1 MSDSQNPLTLPD
13 LSNIPLSR
21 LKGIGPKKESSLNSL
36 DIFSVLDILTH
47 FPRRYIDRTNEAKI
61 SSLQVGEEGMI
72 LVEILNVYK
81 QKTRNKRSLVTAT
94 VTDQT
99 GNVTLTF
106 FNQPWREKQLKVGT
120 EVIIFGKLDQYR
132 GEYRMVNPV
141 VDLIGDKTGKFIPV
155 YAQSG
160 KAGLSTW
167 EFCNWTKDALDKS
180 KVRGFAEPLPSA
192 IREQYDLVSRDNAY
206 SSIHNPKN
214 LGEMLTARKRLVFDE
229 LLRIQLL
236 LLARKRQLELAT
248 QGISHDFSGDLVNKL
263 IESLPFEPTNAQSKA
278 IAEIFQDLRASYPMH
293 RLLQGDVGSGK
304 TLVAIAALLSVVE
317 AGKQGSIMAPTEV
330 LAEQHFVSAKEL
342 LGSFILMDSTNL
354 LGERKLNISL
364 LTSQTSEKDAKEI
377 RAKLRRGEIDIIV
390 GTHSL
395 IQESV
400 EFADIGLAVVDEQH
414 RFGVDQRAAL
424 RNKGNSAAI
433 PDLLV
438 MTATPIPRTA
448 AMTVYGDLDVSI
460 LNELPEGRI
469 PVETRRVADTPELW
483 KEVKAQILEGRQ
495 VFIVCPLI
503 DESENIDTTS
513 AEATYHRLK
522 DAELREMSVG
532 LLHGRMHPS
541 EKQNVMDSFRN
552 GELNAL
558 VSTTV
563 IEVGVNIPNAT
574 AMVILGAERFGIA
587 QLHQLRGRVGRG
599 SFQSICYL
607 VSNSHT
613 SETDARL
620 QALVDSNDGFHLAE
634 IDLELRG
641 EGTVMGAEQ
650 KGRTDLRIAS
660 LRRDKEWVSHARN
673 AANALLDLA
682 QQGEDISLLIEEMDL
697 FFKEEKVEYLFKS

>member
-1 MSDSQNPLTLPD
+1 MSSSQNPLTLPD

-81 QKTRNKRSLVTAT
+81 QKTRNRRSLVTAK

-236 LLARKRQLELAT
+236 LLARKRQLELTT

-263 IESLPFEPTNAQSKA
+263 IERLPFEPTNAQSKA

>member
-1 MSDSQNPLTLPD
+1 MSNSQNPLTLPD

-81 QKTRNKRSLVTAT
+81 QKTRNRRSLVTAK

-364 LTSQTSEKDAKEI
+364 LTSQTSEKDTKEI

-513 AEATYHRLK
+513 AEATYRRLK
-522 DAELREMSVG
+522 DDELREMSVG
-532 LLHGRMHPS
+532 LLHGRMHTS
-541 EKQNVMDSFRN
+541 EKQNGMDSFRN

>member
-1 MSDSQNPLTLPD
+1 MSNSQNPLTLPD

-167 EFCNWTKDALDKS
+167 EFCNWTKDALNKS

-278 IAEIFQDLRASYPMH
+278 IDEIFQDLRASYPMH

-304 TLVAIAALLSVVE
+304 TLVAIAALISVVE

-532 LLHGRMHPS
+532 LLHGRMHTS

>member
-1 MSDSQNPLTLPD
+1 MSNSQKPLTLPD
-13 LSNIPLSR
+13 LSKIPLSR
-21 LKGIGPKKESSLNSL
+21 LKGVGPKKESSLNSL
-36 DIFSVLDILTH
+36 DIFSVLDILNY
-47 FPRRYIDRTNEAKI
+47 FPRRYIDRTNEAKV
-61 SSLQVGEEGMI
+61 SSLHVGEEGMI
-72 LVEILNVYK
+72 LVEVLNVYK
-81 QKTRNKRSLVTAT
+81 QKTRNRRSIVTAT

-106 FNQPWREKQLKVGT
+106 FNQPWREKQLKVGS

-167 EFCNWTKDALDKS
+167 EFCNWTKDAIEKS
-180 KVRGFAEPLPSA
+180 RPRGFAEPLPSA
-192 IREQYDLVSRDNAY
+192 IRKQYDLVSRDKAY
-206 SSIHNPKN
+206 SSIHSPNN

-236 LLARKRQLELAT
+236 LVARKRQLELAT
-248 QGISHDFSGDLVNKL
+248 QGISHDFEGALFDKLV
-263 IESLPFEPTNAQSKA
+263 ESLPFKPTNAQSKA
-278 IAEIFQDLRASYPMH
+278 IAEIFKDLRASYPMH

-317 AGKQGSIMAPTEV
+317 GGKQGSIMAPTEV
-330 LAEQHFVSAKEL
+330 LAEQHFVSVKEL
-342 LGSFILMDSTNL
+342 LSNFVLSDSSNL

-364 LTSQTSEKDAKEI
+364 LTSQTSDKDAKEI
-377 RAKLRRGEIDIIV
+377 RAKLGRGEIDIIV

-424 RNKGNSAAI
+424 QNKGNSKAI

-469 PVETRRVADTPELW
+469 PIDTKRVTDAQELW
-483 KEVKAQILEGRQ
+483 EEVNRQIMLGRQ

-522 DAELREMSVG
+522 SDELSGISVG
-532 LLHGRMHPS
+532 LLHGRMHAS
-541 EKQNVMDSFRN
+541 EKQKMMDLFRN
-552 GELNAL
+552 GEIDAL

-563 IEVGVNIPNAT
+563 VEVGVNIPNAT

-599 SFQSICYL
+599 SFQSTCYL
-607 VSNSHT
+607 VSNSQT
-613 SETDARL
+613 PETDARL

-641 EGTVMGAEQ
+641 EGTIMGAEQ
-650 KGRTDLRIAS
+650 KGRNDLRIAS
-660 LRRDKEWVSHARN
+660 LRRDKEWVSHART
-673 AANALLDLA
+673 AAIALLDLA
-682 QQGEDISLLIEEMDL
+682 KQGEDISLLIEEMNL
-697 FFKEEKVEYLFKS
+697 FFEEEKVEYLFKS

>member
-1 MSDSQNPLTLPD
+1 MSNSQNPLTLPD

-81 QKTRNKRSLVTAT
+81 QKTRNRRSLVTAK

-167 EFCNWTKDALDKS
+167 EFCNWTKDALNKS

-532 LLHGRMHPS
+532 LLHGRMHAS

>member
-1 MSDSQNPLTLPD
+1 
-13 LSNIPLSR
+13 
-21 LKGIGPKKESSLNSL
+21 
-36 DIFSVLDILTH
+36 
-47 FPRRYIDRTNEAKI
+47 
-61 SSLQVGEEGMI
+61 
-72 LVEILNVYK
+72 
-81 QKTRNKRSLVTAT
+81 
-94 VTDQT
+94 
-99 GNVTLTF
+99 
-106 FNQPWREKQLKVGT
+106 
-120 EVIIFGKLDQYR
+120 
-132 GEYRMVNPV
+132 
-141 VDLIGDKTGKFIPV
+141 
-155 YAQSG
+155 
-160 KAGLSTW
+160 
-167 EFCNWTKDALDKS
+167 
-180 KVRGFAEPLPSA
+180 
-192 IREQYDLVSRDNAY
+192 
-206 SSIHNPKN
+206 
-214 LGEMLTARKRLVFDE
+214 MLTARKRLVFDE

-278 IAEIFQDLRASYPMH
+278 IAEIFQDLRASCPMH

-522 DAELREMSVG
+522 DDELRGISVG

>member
-1 MSDSQNPLTLPD
+1 MSNSQNPLTLPD

-81 QKTRNKRSLVTAT
+81 QKTRNRRSLVTAK

-278 IAEIFQDLRASYPMH
+278 IAEIFQDLRASCPMH

-532 LLHGRMHPS
+532 LLHGRMHTS

>member
-81 QKTRNKRSLVTAT
+81 QKTRNRRSLVTAK

-304 TLVAIAALLSVVE
+304 TLVAIAALISVVE

-400 EFADIGLAVVDEQH
+400 EFADIGLAVVDEQD

>member
-1 MSDSQNPLTLPD
+1 MSNSQNPLTLPD

-81 QKTRNKRSLVTAT
+81 QKTRNRRSLVTAK

-278 IAEIFQDLRASYPMH
+278 IAEIFQDLRAPYPMH
-293 RLLQGDVGSGK
+293 RLLQGDVG
-304 TLVAIAALLSVVE
+304 
-317 AGKQGSIMAPTEV
+317 
-330 LAEQHFVSAKEL
+330 
-342 LGSFILMDSTNL
+342 
-354 LGERKLNISL
+354 
-364 LTSQTSEKDAKEI
+364 
-377 RAKLRRGEIDIIV
+377 
-390 GTHSL
+390 
-395 IQESV
+395 
-400 EFADIGLAVVDEQH
+400 
-414 RFGVDQRAAL
+414 
-424 RNKGNSAAI
+424 
-433 PDLLV
+433 
-438 MTATPIPRTA
+438 
-448 AMTVYGDLDVSI
+448 
-460 LNELPEGRI
+460 
-469 PVETRRVADTPELW
+469 
-483 KEVKAQILEGRQ
+483 
-495 VFIVCPLI
+495 
-503 DESENIDTTS
+503 
-513 AEATYHRLK
+513 
-522 DAELREMSVG
+522 
-532 LLHGRMHPS
+532 
-541 EKQNVMDSFRN
+541 
-552 GELNAL
+552 
-558 VSTTV
+558 
-563 IEVGVNIPNAT
+563 
-574 AMVILGAERFGIA
+574 
-587 QLHQLRGRVGRG
+587 
-599 SFQSICYL
+599 
-607 VSNSHT
+607 
-613 SETDARL
+613 
-620 QALVDSNDGFHLAE
+620 
-634 IDLELRG
+634 
-641 EGTVMGAEQ
+641 
-650 KGRTDLRIAS
+650 
-660 LRRDKEWVSHARN
+660 
-673 AANALLDLA
+673 
-682 QQGEDISLLIEEMDL
+682 
-697 FFKEEKVEYLFKS
+697 

>member
-81 QKTRNKRSLVTAT
+81 QKTRNRRSLVTAK

-167 EFCNWTKDALDKS
+167 EFCNWTKDALNKS

-513 AEATYHRLK
+513 AEATYRRLK
-522 DAELREMSVG
+522 DDELREMSVG
-532 LLHGRMHPS
+532 LLHGRMHTS

>member
-1 MSDSQNPLTLPD
+1 MSNSQNPLTLPD

-81 QKTRNKRSLVTAT
+81 QKTRNRRSLVTAK

-541 EKQNVMDSFRN
+541 EKQHVMDSFRN

>member
-1 MSDSQNPLTLPD
+1 MSNSQNPLTLPD

-81 QKTRNKRSLVTAT
+81 QKTRNRRSLVTAK

-342 LGSFILMDSTNL
+342 LGSFVLMDSTNL

-364 LTSQTSEKDAKEI
+364 LTSQTSEKDTKEI

>member
-1 MSDSQNPLTLPD
+1 MSKSQNPLTLPD
-13 LSNIPLSR
+13 LSKIPLSR
-21 LKGIGPKKESSLNSL
+21 LKGIGSKKETSLSSL
-36 DIFSVLDILTH
+36 DIFSVLDILTY
-47 FPRRYIDRTNEAKI
+47 FPRRYIDRTNEAKV

-81 QKTRNKRSLVTAT
+81 QKTRNRRSIVTAT

-106 FNQPWREKQLKVGT
+106 FNQPWREQQLKVGT

-141 VDLIGDKTGKFIPV
+141 VDLIGDKTGRFIPV
-155 YAQSG
+155 YPQSG

-167 EFCNWTKDALDKS
+167 EFCNWTKDAIEKS
-180 KVRGFAEPLPSA
+180 KARGFAEPLPPA
-192 IREQYDLVSRDNAY
+192 IRKQYDLVSRDSAY
-206 SSIHNPKN
+206 SSIHDPIN
-214 LGEMLTARKRLVFDE
+214 LKEMTAARKRLVFDE

-236 LLARKRQLELAT
+236 LVARKRQLELST
-248 QGISHDFSGDLVNKL
+248 QGISHDFEGDLFNKL
-263 IESLPFEPTNAQSKA
+263 TEGLPFELTNAQSKA
-278 IAEIFQDLRASYPMH
+278 IAEIFKDLRASYPMH

-304 TLVAIAALLSVVE
+304 TLVAIAGLLSVVE
-317 AGKQGSIMAPTEV
+317 GGKQGAIMAPTEV
-330 LAEQHFVSAKEL
+330 LAEQHFITAKEL
-342 LGSFILMDSTNL
+342 LGTFVLPDSTNL

-377 RAKLRRGEIDIIV
+377 RARLNYGEIDIIV

-424 RNKGNSAAI
+424 QNKGNSKAI

-469 PVETRRVADTPELW
+469 PIDTKRMADTQELW
-483 KEVKAQILEGRQ
+483 KEVRGQIMLGRQ

-513 AEATYHRLK
+513 AEATYQRLK
-522 DAELREMSVG
+522 DDELSEISIG
-532 LLHGRMHPS
+532 LLHGRMHAS
-541 EKQNVMDSFRN
+541 EKQNMMDLFRN
-552 GELNAL
+552 GELDAL

-599 SFQSICYL
+599 SFQSTCYL
-607 VSNSHT
+607 ISESQT
-613 SETDARL
+613 PETDARL
-620 QALVDSNDGFHLAE
+620 KALVDSNDGFHLAE

-641 EGTVMGAEQ
+641 EGTIMGAEQ
-650 KGRTDLRIAS
+650 KGRTDLKIAS
-660 LRRDKEWVSHARN
+660 LRRDKAWVLHARN
-673 AANALLDLA
+673 AAIDLLDLA
-682 QQGEDISLLIEEMDL
+682 QQGQDISLLIEEMNL
-697 FFKEEKVEYLFKS
+697 FFKEEEVEYLFKS

>member
-1 MSDSQNPLTLPD
+1 MSSSQNPLTLPD

-81 QKTRNKRSLVTAT
+81 QKTRNRRSLVTAK

>member
-1 MSDSQNPLTLPD
+1 
-13 LSNIPLSR
+13 
-21 LKGIGPKKESSLNSL
+21 
-36 DIFSVLDILTH
+36 
-47 FPRRYIDRTNEAKI
+47 
-61 SSLQVGEEGMI
+61 
-72 LVEILNVYK
+72 
-81 QKTRNKRSLVTAT
+81 
-94 VTDQT
+94 
-99 GNVTLTF
+99 
-106 FNQPWREKQLKVGT
+106 
-120 EVIIFGKLDQYR
+120 
-132 GEYRMVNPV
+132 
-141 VDLIGDKTGKFIPV
+141 
-155 YAQSG
+155 
-160 KAGLSTW
+160 
-167 EFCNWTKDALDKS
+167 
-180 KVRGFAEPLPSA
+180 
-192 IREQYDLVSRDNAY
+192 
-206 SSIHNPKN
+206 
-214 LGEMLTARKRLVFDE
+214 
-229 LLRIQLL
+229 
-236 LLARKRQLELAT
+236 
-248 QGISHDFSGDLVNKL
+248 
-263 IESLPFEPTNAQSKA
+263 
-278 IAEIFQDLRASYPMH
+278 MH

-650 KGRTDLRIAS
+650 KGLS
-660 LRRDKEWVSHARN
+660 LIH
-673 AANALLDLA
+673 
-682 QQGEDISLLIEEMDL
+682 I
-697 FFKEEKVEYLFKS
+697 

>member
-1 MSDSQNPLTLPD
+1 
-13 LSNIPLSR
+13 
-21 LKGIGPKKESSLNSL
+21 
-36 DIFSVLDILTH
+36 
-47 FPRRYIDRTNEAKI
+47 
-61 SSLQVGEEGMI
+61 
-72 LVEILNVYK
+72 
-81 QKTRNKRSLVTAT
+81 
-94 VTDQT
+94 
-99 GNVTLTF
+99 
-106 FNQPWREKQLKVGT
+106 
-120 EVIIFGKLDQYR
+120 
-132 GEYRMVNPV
+132 
-141 VDLIGDKTGKFIPV
+141 
-155 YAQSG
+155 
-160 KAGLSTW
+160 
-167 EFCNWTKDALDKS
+167 
-180 KVRGFAEPLPSA
+180 
-192 IREQYDLVSRDNAY
+192 
-206 SSIHNPKN
+206 
-214 LGEMLTARKRLVFDE
+214 
-229 LLRIQLL
+229 
-236 LLARKRQLELAT
+236 
-248 QGISHDFSGDLVNKL
+248 
-263 IESLPFEPTNAQSKA
+263 
-278 IAEIFQDLRASYPMH
+278 MH

-330 LAEQHFVSAKEL
+330 LAEQHFVSVKEL

-364 LTSQTSEKDAKEI
+364 LTSQTSEKDTKEI

-607 VSNSHT
+607 VSNSET

>member
-1 MSDSQNPLTLPD
+1 MSNSQNPLTLPD

-81 QKTRNKRSLVTAT
+81 QKTRNRRSLVTAK

-342 LGSFILMDSTNL
+342 LDSFILMDSTNL

>member
-1 MSDSQNPLTLPD
+1 MSNSQNPLTLPD

-81 QKTRNKRSLVTAT
+81 QKTRNRRSLVTAK

-236 LLARKRQLELAT
+236 LVARKRQLELAT

>member
-1 MSDSQNPLTLPD
+1 MSNSQNPLTLPD

>member
-1 MSDSQNPLTLPD
+1 MSNSQNPLTLPD
-13 LSNIPLSR
+13 LSNIPLFR

-364 LTSQTSEKDAKEI
+364 LTSQTPEKDAKEI

-513 AEATYHRLK
+513 AEATYRRLK
-522 DAELREMSVG
+522 DDELREMSVG

>member
-81 QKTRNKRSLVTAT
+81 QKTRNRRSLVTAK

-167 EFCNWTKDALDKS
+167 EFCNWTKDALNKS

-263 IESLPFEPTNAQSKA
+263 IESLPFEPTNAQNKA

-660 LRRDKEWVSHARN
+660 LRRDKEWVSHARD

-682 QQGEDISLLIEEMDL
+682 QQGEDLSLIHI
-697 FFKEEKVEYLFKS
+697 

>member
-1 MSDSQNPLTLPD
+1 MSNSQNPLTLPD

-81 QKTRNKRSLVTAT
+81 QKTRNRRSLVTAK

-167 EFCNWTKDALDKS
+167 EFCNWIKDALDKS

-192 IREQYDLVSRDNAY
+192 IRERYDLVSRDNAY
-206 SSIHNPKN
+206 SSIHNPIN

>member
-1 MSDSQNPLTLPD
+1 MSNSQNPLTLPD
-13 LSNIPLSR
+13 LSKIPLSR
-21 LKGIGPKKESSLNSL
+21 LKGIGPKKESSLHSL
-36 DIFSVLDILTH
+36 DIFSVLDILTY
-47 FPRRYIDRTNEAKI
+47 FPRRYIDRTNEAKV
-61 SSLQVGEEGMI
+61 SSLHVGEEGMI
-72 LVEILNVYK
+72 LVEVLNVYK
-81 QKTRNKRSLVTAT
+81 QKTRNRRSIVTAT

-106 FNQPWREKQLKVGT
+106 FNQPWREKQLKVGS

-167 EFCNWTKDALDKS
+167 EFCNWTKDAIEKS
-180 KVRGFAEPLPSA
+180 RPRGFAEPLPSA
-192 IREQYDLVSRDNAY
+192 IRKQYDLVSRDKAY
-206 SSIHNPKN
+206 SSIHSPNN

-236 LLARKRQLELAT
+236 LVARKRQLELAT
-248 QGISHDFSGDLVNKL
+248 QGISHDFEGALFDKLV
-263 IESLPFEPTNAQSKA
+263 ESLPFKPTNAQSKA
-278 IAEIFQDLRASYPMH
+278 IAEIFKDLRASYPMH

-317 AGKQGSIMAPTEV
+317 GGKQGSIMAPTEV
-330 LAEQHFVSAKEL
+330 LAEQHFVSVKEL
-342 LGSFILMDSTNL
+342 LSNFVLSDSSNL

-364 LTSQTSEKDAKEI
+364 LTSQTSDKDAKEI
-377 RAKLRRGEIDIIV
+377 RAKLSRGEIDIIV

-424 RNKGNSAAI
+424 QNKGNSKAI

-469 PVETRRVADTPELW
+469 PIDTKRVTDAQELW
-483 KEVKAQILEGRQ
+483 EEVNKQIMSGRQ

-522 DAELREMSVG
+522 SDELSGISVG
-532 LLHGRMHPS
+532 LLHGRMHAS
-541 EKQNVMDSFRN
+541 EKQNVMDLFRN
-552 GELNAL
+552 GEIDAL

-563 IEVGVNIPNAT
+563 VEVGVNIPNAT

-599 SFQSICYL
+599 SFQSTCYL
-607 VSNSHT
+607 VSNSQT
-613 SETDARL
+613 PETDARL

-641 EGTVMGAEQ
+641 EGTIMGAEQ
-650 KGRTDLRIAS
+650 KGRNDLRIAS
-660 LRRDKEWVSHARN
+660 LRRDKEWVSHART
-673 AANALLDLA
+673 AAIALLDLA
-682 QQGEDISLLIEEMDL
+682 KQGEDISLLIEELNL
-697 FFKEEKVEYLFKS
+697 FFEEEKVEYLFKS

>member
-1 MSDSQNPLTLPD
+1 MSNSQNPLTLPD

-81 QKTRNKRSLVTAT
+81 QKTRNRRSLVTAK
-94 VTDQT
+94 VTDET

-364 LTSQTSEKDAKEI
+364 LTSQTSEKDTKEI

>member
-1 MSDSQNPLTLPD
+1 MSNSQNPLTLPD

-61 SSLQVGEEGMI
+61 SALQVGEEGMI

-81 QKTRNKRSLVTAT
+81 QKTRNRRSLVTAK

-236 LLARKRQLELAT
+236 LVARKRQLELAT

-278 IAEIFQDLRASYPMH
+278 IAEIFQDLRASCPMH

-364 LTSQTSEKDAKEI
+364 LTSQTSEKDAKVI

-620 QALVDSNDGFHLAE
+620 QALVDSNDGFYLAE

>member
-1 MSDSQNPLTLPD
+1 MSNSQNPLTLLD

-81 QKTRNKRSLVTAT
+81 QKTRNRRSLVTAK

-673 AANALLDLA
+673 AGNALLDLA

>member
-1 MSDSQNPLTLPD
+1 MSNSQNPLTLPD

-81 QKTRNKRSLVTAT
+81 QKTRNRRSLVTAK

-192 IREQYDLVSRDNAY
+192 IREQYDLVSRNNAY

-263 IESLPFEPTNAQSKA
+263 MESLPFEPTNAQSKA

-364 LTSQTSEKDAKEI
+364 LTSQTSEKDTKEI

-513 AEATYHRLK
+513 AEVTYHRLN
-522 DAELREMSVG
+522 DDELREMSVG

>member
-36 DIFSVLDILTH
+36 DIFSVLDILSY

-81 QKTRNKRSLVTAT
+81 QKTRNRRSLVTAK

-214 LGEMLTARKRLVFDE
+214 LGEMLTARTRLVFDE

-364 LTSQTSEKDAKEI
+364 LTSQTSEKDTKDI

>member
-1 MSDSQNPLTLPD
+1 MSNSQNPLTLPD

-81 QKTRNKRSLVTAT
+81 QKTRNRRSLVTAK

-278 IAEIFQDLRASYPMH
+278 IAEIFQDLRASCPMH

-364 LTSQTSEKDAKEI
+364 LTSQTSEKDTKDI

-495 VFIVCPLI
+495 VFIVCQLI

-607 VSNSHT
+607 VSNSET

>member
-1 MSDSQNPLTLPD
+1 
-13 LSNIPLSR
+13 
-21 LKGIGPKKESSLNSL
+21 
-36 DIFSVLDILTH
+36 
-47 FPRRYIDRTNEAKI
+47 
-61 SSLQVGEEGMI
+61 
-72 LVEILNVYK
+72 
-81 QKTRNKRSLVTAT
+81 
-94 VTDQT
+94 
-99 GNVTLTF
+99 
-106 FNQPWREKQLKVGT
+106 
-120 EVIIFGKLDQYR
+120 
-132 GEYRMVNPV
+132 
-141 VDLIGDKTGKFIPV
+141 
-155 YAQSG
+155 
-160 KAGLSTW
+160 
-167 EFCNWTKDALDKS
+167 
-180 KVRGFAEPLPSA
+180 
-192 IREQYDLVSRDNAY
+192 
-206 SSIHNPKN
+206 
-214 LGEMLTARKRLVFDE
+214 
-229 LLRIQLL
+229 
-236 LLARKRQLELAT
+236 
-248 QGISHDFSGDLVNKL
+248 
-263 IESLPFEPTNAQSKA
+263 
-278 IAEIFQDLRASYPMH
+278 MH

-330 LAEQHFVSAKEL
+330 LAEQHFVSVKEL

-364 LTSQTSEKDAKEI
+364 LTSQTSEKDTKEI

>member
-1 MSDSQNPLTLPD
+1 MSNSQNPLTLPD

-61 SSLQVGEEGMI
+61 SALQVGEEGMI

-81 QKTRNKRSLVTAT
+81 QKTRNRRSLVTAK

-342 LGSFILMDSTNL
+342 LDSFILMDSTNL